1 MEPAKTPN
9 HQKPPRWASTLL
21 DWLGDPNTV
30 EEVQGDLLEL
40 YSYWVKTGGERKA
53 RWRYAL
59 SVLKLLRPLAK
70 RKPSN
75 DYSQPFFLSPDMI
88 RNYFKIA
95 VRNLF
100 KQKVYSAFNLL
111 GLALGISCGLLLT
124 LHIKEELSYE
134 KGFANYDRI
143 YRVVSTEWSKSSPP
157 LAGEMKPF
165 FPDIEHIARFA
176 SRGKQVVNS
185 EFNEQGESSGYY
197 ADSSAVPVFSL
208 KRVAGDPVRALAGRS
223 SIVISRKM
231 AEKFFGKR
239 DPVGRKL
246 IFDNKEELRVNA
258 VIEDLPENSHLKF
271 DYLVS
276 MPTFY
281 KDVPENAT
289 NNKGWMFG
297 WTYVLFRDKTGVA
310 KAEKRLLDFFK
321 QYYGGWPKDEM
332 NRIMDFAKTVRFQP
346 LTDIHL
352 KSNLIQEMGPNSNI
366 LYIYIFLA
374 VEILILMI
382 ACVNFIN
389 LFTTQALKRAKEVG
403 MRKVLGARKMQVV
416 GQFLGEAFILT
427 ILASLVAV
435 FLYEIALPFYN
446 GLAGKQVSGWE
457 IARPENLLIIGLIVL
472 FVGLLSG
479 LFPSL
484 FIARFEPITSL
495 KADKLPKSSATVL
508 RKSLIVVQFV
518 VSAFL
523 IISTILI
530 DQQMN
535 LLRNQQLGFDK
546 EQVLIVKLYGKLKEK
561 LLVNPELFKN
571 ELARN
576 SSILAVGQSS
586 NLIGDD
592 LSVESVT
599 PVNPPA
605 GKEYPS
611 VKVTRVDEDYLTV
624 MKIKLKEGRNFSR
637 QFNDSASFIINE
649 KTAQILDL
657 KDPVG
662 ALVENKSMNL
672 KGKIIG
678 VIRDYNFASLHNQV
692 EPLVLEY
699 KPLWTGNLLV
709 KIKPGNPQET
719 IAFLK
724 NTVEKLAP
732 NTLFSY
738 SFLDER
744 MAALYSKEDNM
755 STILNAFSGLA
766 IVISCLGL
774 FGVVAHESKI
784 RTKEIGI
791 RKVLGASVG
800 SLVSLLS
807 GSFLKLVIVGILIA
821 SPITWYA
828 TDKWLQDFAYKID
841 VHWWIFGLAGLV
853 ILAIA
858 LLTVSLVSIKAALMN
873 PVKSLRSE

>member
-1 MEPAKTPN
+1 MKT
-9 HQKPPRWASTLL
+9 PPRWAVWLL
-21 DWLGDPNTV
+21 ETFGHPDSV

-40 YSYWVKTGGERKA
+40 YAYWVETVGERRA
-53 RWRYAL
+53 CWRYAL
-59 SVLKLLRPLAK
+59 SVLKLLRPLAR
-70 RKPSN
+70 RKASS
-75 DYSQPFFLSPDMI
+75 DYSQPFLFGPAMI

-95 VRNLF
+95 IRNLL
-100 KQKVYSAFNLL
+100 KQRVYSVFNLV

-134 KGFANYDRI
+134 KDFPNHERI
-143 YRVVSTEWSKSSPP
+143 YRAATTEWSKSQPP
-157 LAGEMKPF
+157 LAGEMKAF
-165 FPDIEHIARFA
+165 FPDIEHIVRFVG
-176 SRGKQVVNS
+176 RGTQVVS
-185 EFNEQGESSGYY
+185 SAFNQQGESTGFF
-197 ADSSAVPVFSL
+197 ADSTAVPIFSL
-208 KRVAGDPVRALAGRS
+208 KPVVGDPVRALTEPGS
-223 SIVISRKM
+223 MVISRSM
-231 AEKFFGKR
+231 ATRFFGQR
-239 DPVGRKL
+239 DPLGRKL
-246 IFDNKEELRVNA
+246 IFDNKEELFVRA
-258 VIEDLPENSHLKF
+258 VIEDLPHNTHLKF

-276 MPTFY
+276 MPTFNNS
-281 KDVPENAT
+281 VPEDLK

-297 WTYVLFRDKTGVA
+297 WTYVLFRDKTAVA
-310 KAEKRLLDFFK
+310 KAEKRLPDFYLK
-321 QYYGGWPKDEM
+321 YYAPTTEADRKDKM
-332 NRIMDFAKTVRFQP
+332 AFAATARFQP

-366 LYIYIFLA
+366 LYVYIFLA
-374 VEILILMI
+374 VEVLILII

-403 MRKVLGARKMQVV
+403 MRKVLGARKTQVI

-427 ILASLVAV
+427 LLASLVAV
-435 FLYEIALPFYN
+435 VIYELALPFYN
-446 GLAGKQVSGWE
+446 SIAGRQVAGWE
-457 IARPENLLIIGLIVL
+457 ILRPENLLTIGLIVL
-472 FVGLLSG
+472 FVGLLAG

-495 KADKLPKSSATVL
+495 KADKLPKSSANVL

-523 IISTILI
+523 IISTVLI
-530 DQQMN
+530 AQQMK

-546 EQVLIVKLYGKLKEK
+546 EQVLTVKLYGNLREK
-561 LLVNPELFKN
+561 LLLNPALFKN
-571 ELARN
+571 ELLQH

-592 LSVESVT
+592 LSVETVT
-599 PVNPPA
+599 PLNPPA
-605 GKEYPS
+605 GSEYPP
-611 VKVTRVDEDYLTV
+611 VKVSRVDEDYLNV
-624 MKIKLKEGRNFSR
+624 LRIKLKEGRNFSR

-649 KTAQILDL
+649 KTARLLGL
-657 KDPVG
+657 KNPVG
-662 ALVENKSMNL
+662 EIVVNHAMHLQ
-672 KGKIIG
+672 GKIIG

-699 KPLWTGNLLV
+699 RPKWSGNLLV
-709 KIKPGNPQET
+709 KIKAGDPQET

-732 NTLFSY
+732 NTLFQY

-744 MAALYSKEDNM
+744 VAALYSKEDRM
-755 STILNAFSGLA
+755 SQILNVFAGLA

-800 SLVSLLS
+800 SLVSMLA
-807 GSFLKLVIVGILIA
+807 GSFLKLVLLGILIA
-821 SPITWYA
+821 SPLTWYA
-828 TDKWLQDFAYKID
+828 TDQWLQGFAYKVDIQ
-841 VHWWIFGLAGLV
+841 WWIFVLAGIV
-853 ILAIA
+853 ILAVA
-858 LLTVSLVSIKAALMN
+858 LLTVALQSIQSALMN
-873 PVKSLRSE
+873 PVRSLRSE

>member
-1 MEPAKTPN
+1 M
-9 HQKPPRWASTLL
+9 KPPPLWASKLL
-21 DWLGDPNTV
+21 DWLGDPNTG
-30 EEVQGDLLEL
+30 EEVQGDLQEL
-40 YSYWVKTGGERKA
+40 YGYWVKTVGERKA
-53 RWRYAL
+53 RWRYSFSA
-59 SVLKLLRPLAK
+59 LKLLRPLAR
-70 RKPSN
+70 RKSSN
-75 DYSQPFFLSPDMI
+75 EYSQPFLFGPDMI

-95 VRNLF
+95 IRNLF

-124 LHIKEELSYE
+124 LHIKEELSFE
-134 KGFANYDRI
+134 KDFPNHDRI
-143 YRVVSTEWSKSSPP
+143 YRVVTTEWSKSSPP
-157 LAGEMKPF
+157 LAGEMKPY

-176 SRGKQVVNS
+176 SRWTQVVNS
-185 EFNEQGESSGYY
+185 EFNEQGESTGFY

-208 KRVAGDPVRALAGRS
+208 KTVAGDPVRALAERS
-223 SIVISRKM
+223 CIVISRKM
-231 AEKFFGKR
+231 AAKYFGKH
-239 DPVGRKL
+239 DPIGRKL
-246 IFDNKEELRVNA
+246 TFNNKEELQVKA
-258 VIEDLPENSHLKF
+258 VIEDLPENTHLKF

-281 KDVPENAT
+281 KDVPENST

-297 WTYVLFRDKTGVA
+297 WTYVLFRDKTGIA
-310 KAEKRLLDFFK
+310 KAEKRLMNFLLK
-321 QYYGGWPKDEM
+321 YYGATSEKEIKEV
-332 NRIMDFAKTVRFQP
+332 REFAETYRFQP

-374 VEILILMI
+374 VEVLILLI

-403 MRKVLGARKMQVV
+403 MRKVLGARKTQVV

-435 FLYEIALPFYN
+435 FLYEIALPVYN
-446 GLAGKQVSGWE
+446 GIAGKQVSGWE

-495 KADKLPKSSATVL
+495 KADKLPKSSASVL

-530 DQQMN
+530 YQQMN

-546 EQVLIVKLYGKLKEK
+546 EQVLVVKLYGKLKEK
-561 LLVNPELFKN
+561 SMVNPELFKN
-571 ELARN
+571 ELTRN

-592 LSVESVT
+592 LSVESFV
-599 PVNPPA
+599 PQNAPA
-605 GKEYPS
+605 GKEYPA
-611 VKVTRVDEDYLTV
+611 VKVSRVDEDYLTV
-624 MKIKLKEGRNFSR
+624 LKIKLKEGRNFSR

-699 KPLWTGNLLV
+699 RPAWTGNLLV

-732 NTLFSY
+732 NTLFNY
-738 SFLDER
+738 GFLDER

-807 GSFLKLVIVGILIA
+807 GDFLKLVLIGIVIA

-828 TDKWLQDFAYKID
+828 MNQWLQGFAYKID
-841 VHWWIFGLAGLV
+841 IHWWIFALAGLV
-853 ILAIA
+853 ILAVA
-858 LLTVSLVSIKAALMN
+858 MLTVSLQSIKSSLAD
-873 PVKSLRSE
+873 PVKSLRNE